1 MSVERSGEYRGK
13 TVDAAI
19 SAALTALRATREQ
32 VEIEVIRPGSR
43 GMLGI
48 GAEDAIIR
56 VSVKAAPRPDPK
68 PVVKAEPQ
76 PAAPLAPKP
85 EPAPEPRTQSASSR
99 SRSSRP
105 PKPATPPAAPE
116 PAVAAAQQSRSRSSA
131 GGKEATSAELGAEI
145 LTGLLER
152 MGLRARVEIVEQ
164 SELEAGDGDPVMVLN
179 IVGDDLGVLI
189 GRQNEVMSALELIT
203 RLMVNQRAHTH
214 SGFVVDVNGHRA
226 RRAEALQKLAL
237 RMAEQALESG
247 RTMTLEP
254 MPPSERRIV
263 HMTLRE
269 NPAVTTQSVGEGD
282 HRKVTI
288 IPVKN

>member
-19 SAALTALRATREQ
+19 SAALAALRATREQ

-56 VSVKAAPRPDPK
+56 VSVKSAPRSEPK
-68 PVVKAEPQ
+68 PVAKVEPPPVATPQ
-76 PAAPLAPKP
+76 APKP
-85 EPAPEPRTQSASSR
+85 ESASEPKAQPAPRARSA
-99 SRSSRP
+99 RP
-105 PKPATPPAAPE
+105 PKPAPVE
-116 PAVAAAQQSRSRSSA
+116 SAVSPAAQQSRPRSSDS
-131 GGKEATSAELGAEI
+131 GKETSSAEVGAEI
-145 LTGLLER
+145 LTDLLQH
-152 MGLRARVEIVEQ
+152 MGLRAHVEIVQQ
-164 SELEAGDGDPVMVLN
+164 SELEAGDGEAVMVLN

-203 RLMVNQRAHTH
+203 RLMVNQQVHTH
-214 SGFVVDVNGHRA
+214 SGFVVDVNGYRA

-269 NPAVTTQSVGEGD
+269 NPNVTTQSIGEGD

-288 IPVKN
+288 VPVKH

>member
-1 MSVERSGEYRGK
+1 
-13 TVDAAI
+13 
-19 SAALTALRATREQ
+19 
-32 VEIEVIRPGSR
+32 
-43 GMLGI
+43 MLGI

-68 PVVKAEPQ
+68 PIVKAEPQ
-76 PAAPLAPKP
+76 PAAPPAPKP
-85 EPAPEPRTQSASSR
+85 EPAPEPRAQSTSSR

-105 PKPATPPAAPE
+105 PKPAAPPASPE
-116 PAVAAAQQSRSRSSA
+116 PAVAAAQQSRPRSAA
-131 GGKEATSAELGAEI
+131 GDKEATSAELGAEI

-164 SELEAGDGDPVMVLN
+164 SELEAGDGDAVMVLN

-189 GRQNEVMSALELIT
+189 GRQNEVMSALELVT
-203 RLMVNQRAHTH
+203 RLMVNQRSHTH

-254 MPPSERRIV
+254 MPPSERRII

-269 NPAVTTQSVGEGD
+269 NPNVTTQSVGEGD

-288 IPVKN
+288 VPVKN

>member
-68 PVVKAEPQ
+68 PVARTEPQ
-76 PAAPLAPKP
+76 PAAPPAPKP
-85 EPAPEPRTQSASSR
+85 ETAPEPRAQSASSR
-99 SRSSRP
+99 SHSSRP
-105 PKPATPPAAPE
+105 PKPVAAE
-116 PAVAAAQQSRSRSSA
+116 PAGAAAQQSRPRSTT
-131 GGKEATSAELGAEI
+131 GDKEASSAELGAEI

-152 MGLRARVEIVEQ
+152 MGLRARVEVVEQ
-164 SELEAGDGDPVMVLN
+164 SELEAGDGDAVMVLN

-189 GRQNEVMSALELIT
+189 GRQNEVMSALELVT
-203 RLMVNQRAHTH
+203 RLMVNQRSHTH

-269 NPAVTTQSVGEGD
+269 NPKVTTQSVGEGD